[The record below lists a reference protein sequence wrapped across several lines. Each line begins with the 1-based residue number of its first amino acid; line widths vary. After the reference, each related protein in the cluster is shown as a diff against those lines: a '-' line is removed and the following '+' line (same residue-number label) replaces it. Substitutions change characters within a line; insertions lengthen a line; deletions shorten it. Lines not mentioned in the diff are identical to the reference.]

1 MLESSTH
8 ALASF
13 SRRRSLSVAAHAIR
27 ERVTQNGY
35 DVAGWRLSR
44 LMREA
49 ETDTQVNFA
58 ERKYS
63 DWLQVN

>member
-1 MLESSTH
+1 
-8 ALASF
+8 
-13 SRRRSLSVAAHAIR
+13 
-27 ERVTQNGY
+27 
-35 DVAGWRLSR
+35 
-44 LMREA
+44 MREA